1 MKIDLTSGE
10 VDFELIN
17 DFRGEFIP
25 QPPIPL
31 AFDYSPTDYTED
43 YFIN

>member
-17 DFRGEFIP
+17 DFRTEV
-25 QPPIPL
+25 PIPVPPVV
-31 AFDYSPTDYTED
+31 FDYSEED
-43 YFIN
+43 YSEDYYIN